1 MCYLITTFYPQH
13 AAVQNTKVATLSHS
27 LRNRP
32 DTTLHPHRGGHDVT
46 EVLRPSTHL
55 NPVRPPPSGHTVHT
69 SASHPK
75 DLNKLRQELN
85 RHTVAWNSQSPSLV
99 GSRNPSRQPSR
110 QTSASS
116 RHGSQSS
123 ISHRLSVPE
132 FDSDIEF
139 HEVPHI
145 VSPSKHSSHS
155 QKKVP
160 AITVD
165 SGSSD
170 VHVHFPSIAPPSNL
184 DTRHRSSSH
193 GSREIFHSKPPY
205 LKNGHWTPSKTFE
218 FRTDKIKSELLN
230 ELQRVVSDL
239 NIIYTDLRGST
250 LYLKFQGIRFQVQ
263 VNKDHVSTCH
273 LHFQWLSGGSQ
284 EQYEDLCSQIFRSLS
299 V

>member
-145 VSPSKHSSHS
+145 VSP
-155 QKKVP
+155 
-160 AITVD
+160 
-165 SGSSD
+165 
-170 VHVHFPSIAPPSNL
+170 
-184 DTRHRSSSH
+184 
-193 GSREIFHSKPPY
+193 
-205 LKNGHWTPSKTFE
+205 
-218 FRTDKIKSELLN
+218 
-230 ELQRVVSDL
+230 LQ
-239 NIIYTDLRGST
+239 T
-250 LYLKFQGIRFQVQ
+250 Q
-263 VNKDHVSTCH
+263 
-273 LHFQWLSGGSQ
+273 LSFTEEGAC
-284 EQYEDLCSQIFRSLS
+284 YHC
-299 V
+299 